1 MFNLKQIVAYLVSI
15 SATLFLLGTPQVC
28 MAGEECSIVIEMPD
42 STSCNSDHNN
52 LTAAF
57 TTTYDHFMNSDH
69 RDHLGRLG
77 ARLQDYTIIMV
88 GGFLSGMGK
97 LGGERN
103 FEEQA
108 KFLKKLGLSE
118 KEEDKNFQMSSVNT
132 FQTIAY
138 NIEKLRKDIQNAP
151 KKVILIGHSMG
162 GLEAVFALIGTSEE
176 LQKKVAGIIT
186 LQSPF
191 KGSPIVDLVD
201 HATTAKQRVARA
213 LAYGVLENPF
223 KRIAGHAGSYNS
235 FRDLR
240 ESARIDFL
248 DDPVNAQALDEIT
261 KRIPVIN
268 LVGWKERGLGVH
280 QRDQGLNRN
289 NYCLS
294 RPVGRTSGAFYTNT
308 LKIAARLF
316 HDANSPDGEMNRI
329 RNTDLMVPK
338 DSQKLGFNAKYVHQE
353 GIDHL
358 SMVMSSAY
366 RPVDKVIATAALL
379 ELLLNEIQNRF

>member
-1 MFNLKQIVAYLVSI
+1 MLTYLLSI
-15 SATLFLLGTPQVC
+15 TAILFLLATPQVC
-28 MAGEECSIVIEMPD
+28 MADEECSMVIEMPD
-42 STSCNSDHNN
+42 STSCNSENNSDNASGDHNN

-108 KFLKKLGLSE
+108 KFFKKLGLSE
-118 KEEDKNFQMSSVNT
+118 KEEEKNFQMSSVNT

-201 HATTAKQRVARA
+201 HATTLKQRVAKVM
-213 LAYGVLENPF
+213 AYGVLENPL

-248 DDPVNAQALDEIT
+248 NDP
-261 KRIPVIN
+261 
-268 LVGWKERGLGVH
+268 
-280 QRDQGLNRN
+280 
-289 NYCLS
+289 
-294 RPVGRTSGAFYTNT
+294 
-308 LKIAARLF
+308 
-316 HDANSPDGEMNRI
+316 
-329 RNTDLMVPK
+329 
-338 DSQKLGFNAKYVHQE
+338 
-353 GIDHL
+353 
-358 SMVMSSAY
+358 
-366 RPVDKVIATAALL
+366 
-379 ELLLNEIQNRF
+379 